1 MIDEINVKVTLASA
15 NVQLNLLNKGFR
27 CLNKQLLIYFL
38 KTSMV
43 HIFCKQLN

>member
-27 CLNKQLLIYFL
+27 SLNKYLLIYFL
-38 KTSMV
+38 KTSIAV
-43 HIFCKQLN
+43 SICA